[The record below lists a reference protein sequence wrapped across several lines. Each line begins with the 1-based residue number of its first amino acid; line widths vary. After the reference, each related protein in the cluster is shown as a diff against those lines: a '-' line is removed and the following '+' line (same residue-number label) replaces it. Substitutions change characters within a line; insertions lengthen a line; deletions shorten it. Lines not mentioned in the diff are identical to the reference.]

1 MRVKDKSEKLFNKI
15 KENNVGIKTIR
26 IVLPTFRISSVSEK
40 RFNLQE
46 LMVGDQYKGSK
57 KTRNSLR
64 ATRLCAAMML

>member
-15 KENNVGIKTIR
+15 KENNVGIKTVR
-26 IVLPTFRISSVSEK
+26 IVLLTFRISNVSEK

-57 KTRNSLR
+57 KHAIHSVLR
-64 ATRLCAAMML
+64 AFVPL